1 MLAMERND
9 PLFNPTSAQSRFAR
23 KTMSAGAALC
33 ADSADVW
40 MSSLAALEMAWIT
53 ASG

>member
-1 MLAMERND
+1 MEGND
-9 PLFNPTSAQSRFAR
+9 PIFNPTSAQSRFAC

-33 ADSADVW
+33 ADSANIW
-40 MSSLAALEMAWIT
+40 MSSLAALEMAWIA